1 MKMSVQKA
9 FLVLFVVV
17 VSSCSKET
25 TEEDTAIIETENV
38 QIIETELL
46 DIVNEH
52 RASLGETVLIH
63 SDVAYEQ
70 ANKHND
76 YMISKG
82 NLSHDN
88 FSARAS
94 TISVNVNAE
103 FVAENVAKDYDNATE
118 AFKGWLASTNHK
130 TTIEGEFTHT
140 AVSVKKDNNNNLYF
154 TQLFFR

>member
-9 FLVLFVVV
+9 FLVLFVFVAF
-17 VSSCSKET
+17 SCSKET
-25 TEEDTAIIETENV
+25 IADTNIEAEN
-38 QIIETELL
+38 IEVVESELL
-46 DIVNEH
+46 EIVNEY
-52 RASLGETVLIH
+52 RASLGH
-63 SDVAYEQ
+63 SSLVYNSIAYEQ

-94 TISVNVNAE
+94 TISVELNAE
-103 FVAENVAKDYDNATE
+103 FVAENVAKDYFTAND
-118 AFKGWLASTNHK
+118 AFKGWLASTSHK
-130 TTIEGEFTHT
+130 KTIEGEFTHT
-140 AVSVKKDNNNNLYF
+140 AVSVKKDSNNKLYF